1 MRTTNG
7 HEWTRIAK
15 GISNHEIMGK
25 IRTTNAHEC
34 TRIAKELFNHE
45 KHEKHEKH
53 EIRGG
58 RGRTTNAHECTRMAK
73 EGFNH
78 EKHERHESNGKN
90 QNHECTRISSI
101 HGIEALIIEMVMLR
115 SWFCRG
121 LRFATLWRSRHPRP
135 TYCYCYW
142 ARNSGTNFAASSPP
156 ATPCPKESQ
165 YGGSAAVSERL
176 SKMTNPIRSAVASC
190 GVVPRAFHGMAIS

>member
-1 MRTTNG
+1 M
-7 HEWTRIAK
+7 AK
-15 GISNHEIMGK
+15 EISNHEKHEKHENNGI
-25 IRTTNAHEC
+25 IQNHEC
-34 TRIAKELFNHE
+34 TRMAKELFNHE
-45 KHEKHEKH
+45 KHE
-53 EIRGG
+53 
-58 RGRTTNAHECTRMAK
+58 
-73 EGFNH
+73 
-78 EKHERHESNGKN
+78 RHENNGII

-101 HGIEALIIEMVMLR
+101 HGIAALIIEMVMLR
-115 SWFCRG
+115 CWFCRG
-121 LRFATLWRSRHPRP
+121 LRFAPLWCSRHPRP
-135 TYCYCYW
+135 TYCYW

>member
-1 MRTTNG
+1 MAKEGFNYEKHERNGKNRTTN
-7 HEWTRIAK
+7 E
-15 GISNHEIMGK
+15 
-25 IRTTNAHEC
+25 
-34 TRIAKELFNHE
+34 
-45 KHEKHEKH
+45 
-53 EIRGG
+53 
-58 RGRTTNAHECTRMAK
+58 HECTRMAK
-73 EGFNH
+73 EISNH
-78 EKHERHESNGKN
+78 EKHERHEIRGGESR
-90 QNHECTRISSI
+90 NHECTRISSI
-101 HGIEALIIEMVMLR
+101 HGIAALIIEMVMLK

-121 LRFATLWRSRHPRP
+121 LRFAPLWRSRHPRP
-135 TYCYCYW
+135 TYCYW

>member
-1 MRTTNG
+1 
-7 HEWTRIAK
+7 
-15 GISNHEIMGK
+15 
-25 IRTTNAHEC
+25 
-34 TRIAKELFNHE
+34 
-45 KHEKHEKH
+45 
-53 EIRGG
+53 
-58 RGRTTNAHECTRMAK
+58 MAK

-78 EKHERHESNGKN
+78 EKHERHENKKRGEEEPRMHTNGKRIIKPRKSRKARN
-90 QNHECTRISSI
+90 KGRERKNHECARISSI
-101 HGIEALIIEMVMLR
+101 HGIAALIIGMVMLR

-165 YGGSAAVSERL
+165 YGGSAAVSERQ

>member
-1 MRTTNG
+1 MHTNE
-7 HEWTRIAK
+7 HEWQKNYLATK
-15 GISNHEIMGK
+15 STKVMGK

-34 TRIAKELFNHE
+34 TRMAKELF
-45 KHEKHEKH
+45 
-53 EIRGG
+53 
-58 RGRTTNAHECTRMAK
+58 
-73 EGFNH
+73 
-78 EKHERHESNGKN
+78 
-90 QNHECTRISSI
+90 NHECTRISSI
-101 HGIEALIIEMVMLR
+101 HGIEALITEMVMLR

-135 TYCYCYW
+135 TYCYW